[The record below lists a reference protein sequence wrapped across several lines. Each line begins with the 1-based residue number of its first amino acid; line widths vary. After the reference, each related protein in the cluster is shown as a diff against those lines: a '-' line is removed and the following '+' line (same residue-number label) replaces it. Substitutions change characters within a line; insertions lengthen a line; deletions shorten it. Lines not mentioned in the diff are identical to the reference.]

1 MAGSTSSTSS
11 PASCDFP
18 RRFVAADAVLG
29 DLAAIEPY
37 YRDLE
42 GRALGS
48 RAAMEALLADWSEL
62 DAWLD
67 EESSLR
73 YVAMTCHT
81 DDTEIEK
88 RYLDFV
94 ENVAPQVKVWTNR
107 LERKVLDCAHHRD
120 LPSER
125 FEVWL
130 KQLRARVDLFDERN
144 VPLATEDDKLSQ
156 QYQKIVGGM
165 SVQHDGREQTLEEM
179 SKLLESP
186 DRAVRREA
194 WEKIS
199 ACWTSRR
206 DEVEQIFDAMVRIRH
221 QMAVNKG
228 LKDYR
233 EYAFRDW
240 ERFDYTPA
248 DCEAFAASVEKLVV
262 PAAQQ
267 LAEQRRQ
274 QLGLDALRPWDMD
287 VDPQGREPLTPFKG
301 ATELIAGCGKIFSR
315 VGDVFAKQFARM
327 VEGGLLDLES
337 RKGKAPGGYM
347 TAFEGRRLPFIFMN
361 AVGTQDDVQT
371 MLHEGGHAFHVFS
384 VRDEPMTALR
394 QPPIEFAEVASMG
407 MELLAAPHLTEFYSP
422 ADAKRAHLDN
432 LQNIVR
438 FFPWMSTI
446 DMFQHWVYSHP
457 THTREDRRAAWTALN
472 KRFNHWVD
480 YSGMEDVLATNWHRK
495 NHPFTVPFYYVEYG
509 IAQLGALGVYFNSRR
524 DYAGAVKSYQRG
536 LALGGRRPLPELFAA
551 AGVKFDFS
559 AEAIAPLIAGARGE
573 LAEA

>member
-1 MAGSTSSTSS
+1 MAGSNS
-11 PASCDFP
+11 PTTFDFP

-29 DLAAIEPY
+29 DVAAIEPY

-42 GRALGS
+42 SRSLGS
-48 RAAMEALLADWSEL
+48 RAALESLLADWSEL

-67 EESSLR
+67 EESSTR

-107 LERKVLDCAHHRD
+107 LERKVLDSAHHRD

-206 DEVEQIFDAMVRIRH
+206 DEIEQIFDDMVRIRH

-262 PAAQQ
+262 PAA
-267 LAEQRRQ
+267 
-274 QLGLDALRPWDMD
+274 
-287 VDPQGREPLTPFKG
+287 
-301 ATELIAGCGKIFSR
+301 
-315 VGDVFAKQFARM
+315 
-327 VEGGLLDLES
+327 
-337 RKGKAPGGYM
+337 
-347 TAFEGRRLPFIFMN
+347 
-361 AVGTQDDVQT
+361 
-371 MLHEGGHAFHVFS
+371 H
-384 VRDEPMTALR
+384 
-394 QPPIEFAEVASMG
+394 
-407 MELLAAPHLTEFYSP
+407 
-422 ADAKRAHLDN
+422 
-432 LQNIVR
+432 
-438 FFPWMSTI
+438 
-446 DMFQHWVYSHP
+446 
-457 THTREDRRAAWTALN
+457 
-472 KRFNHWVD
+472 
-480 YSGMEDVLATNWHRK
+480 
-495 NHPFTVPFYYVEYG
+495 
-509 IAQLGALGVYFNSRR
+509 
-524 DYAGAVKSYQRG
+524 
-536 LALGGRRPLPELFAA
+536 
-551 AGVKFDFS
+551 
-559 AEAIAPLIAGARGE
+559 
-573 LAEA
+573 